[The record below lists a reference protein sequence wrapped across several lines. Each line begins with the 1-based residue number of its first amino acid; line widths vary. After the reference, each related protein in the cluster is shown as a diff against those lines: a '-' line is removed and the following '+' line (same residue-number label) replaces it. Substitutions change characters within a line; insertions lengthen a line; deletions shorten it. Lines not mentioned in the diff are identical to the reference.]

1 MGTIK
6 ADTVTGL
13 STSSDV
19 TIASNKFV
27 GTASGT
33 MTVVGAGGTTQT
45 GLQQGLCKVWV
56 NMDAGTTIN
65 DSHNVSGL
73 TDVATGAH
81 TITFSNNTASANYSP
96 SMTGKEGVGETHS
109 SSGVDRI
116 LNPTRVVFTTSD
128 IKVTSINFSN
138 QLRDLHTNTVNINGD
153 LA

>member
-6 ADTVTGL
+6 ADTLSGL
-13 STSSDV
+13 SSTSDV

-33 MTVVGAGGTTQT
+33 MTVVGEGGTTQT

-56 NMDAGTTIN
+56 NMDAGTTTN

-96 SMTGKEGVGETHS
+96 SMNGKEGVGETHS
-109 SSGVDRI
+109 SAVVDVI